1 MYHDLRQQRNVI
13 RNRCRKFKDFDFQER
28 LLAFKRLPAIRR
40 PRQGRLKVKLF
51 KFLHQSEIPGLC
63 GSIAHSVA
71 RVATSCDGNAMILQ
85 KSRCHRDRTIACVSV
100 ALNLYIVTGCYLTET
115 KPLI

>member
-1 MYHDLRQQRNVI
+1 MYHDLRQQCNVM
-13 RNRCRKFKDFDFQER
+13 RNRCRKFKNFDFQER

-40 PRQGRLKVKLF
+40 PGQGRLKV
-51 KFLHQSEIPGLC
+51 C

-85 KSRCHRDRTIACVSV
+85 KSCCHRDRTIACVSV